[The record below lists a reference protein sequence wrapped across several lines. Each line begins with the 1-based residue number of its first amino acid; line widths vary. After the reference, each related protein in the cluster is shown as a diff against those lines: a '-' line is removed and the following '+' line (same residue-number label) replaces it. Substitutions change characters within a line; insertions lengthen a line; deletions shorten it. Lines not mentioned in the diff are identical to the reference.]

1 MTPSLIN
8 IYVLL
13 YMVNM
18 QFFEEHHL
26 FYSTPSNMPQTS
38 YHWSKFHRTL
48 GVLQENNHSQ
58 KWHSTLEL
66 RNTHPLEYFTRYPT
80 KKPWVF
86 HEMDWEKWHENPG
99 LTCRNVL
106 ERIHIPRSIRYSS
119 GWPSASCA
127 HFHRSLM
134 WPCTTLLF
142 VHTWNLED
150 SLIGCEATGS
160 SILFFLRNKNNH
172 K

>member
-1 MTPSLIN
+1 
-8 IYVLL
+8 
-13 YMVNM
+13 M
-18 QFFEEHHL
+18 QFFEERHL
-26 FYSTPSNMPQTS
+26 HSTPSNMPQTS

-58 KWHSTLEL
+58 KCHSTLEF
-66 RNTHPLEYFTRYPT
+66 RNTHPFEYFRRYPT

-86 HEMDWEKWHENPG
+86 HEMDREKWHENPG

-119 GWPSASCA
+119 GWPSASCT

-142 VHTWNLED
+142 V
-150 SLIGCEATGS
+150 
-160 SILFFLRNKNNH
+160 SICAYLKFGGFPDWVWSHWFIHPFFLRNKNNH

>member
-1 MTPSLIN
+1 
-8 IYVLL
+8 
-13 YMVNM
+13 M

-38 YHWSKFHRTL
+38 YHWFKFHRTL

-58 KWHSTLEL
+58 KCHNTLEF
-66 RNTHPLEYFTRYPT
+66 RNTHPFEYFRRYPT

-86 HEMDWEKWHENPG
+86 HEMDREKWHENPG

-106 ERIHIPRSIRYSS
+106 ERIHIPRSTNIVLV
-119 GWPSASCA
+119 GHQPAPIFIA
-127 HFHRSLM
+127 HWCGHAPL
-134 WPCTTLLF
+134 CYLYLF

-160 SILFFLRNKNNH
+160 SILFFFATRITISNLTTKSCE
-172 K
+172 